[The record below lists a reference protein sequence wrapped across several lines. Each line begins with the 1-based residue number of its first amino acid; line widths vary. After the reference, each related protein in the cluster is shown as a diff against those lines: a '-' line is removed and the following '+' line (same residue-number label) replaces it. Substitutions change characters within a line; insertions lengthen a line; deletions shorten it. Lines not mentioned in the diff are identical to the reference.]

1 MGKKA
6 RVTLTMTGCLYGV
19 RGIGPAT
26 FLTPKQGFEIGIVG
40 SLYKYAQLTTLV
52 LFIQRTIRL
61 KQQSHDGNMGQA
73 IASSSECPFD
83 ILTDDALIIIFSFL
97 TLYERLMVMRVSKR
111 CNQILC
117 NPQAWTH
124 VDFWQQHQI
133 KKTKLRITRP
143 KMDVWMF
150 PDDKDTV
157 LDFLRK
163 YTSGS
168 LKYIYL
174 KVASTKILLYLK
186 QNCGNLETLSFLS
199 AYDDPPAMTDTS
211 YFLSTSLYF
220 HDRIPLPTTLKT
232 CELSMDSKTQSEFS
246 NTMKGGKLWEYL
258 FIRLRQCK
266 NLRRLTLYGMILTRD
281 SFAALS
287 GLPMTELSCLDAIVT
302 RSEEIQSS
310 DLQNEFTKLKSF
322 RFSTNNPD
330 TERWFNLDKFLC
342 GIIATLQD
350 LKYLALAGIQPPS
363 HETSALV
370 ITALTQLEILELSG
384 AIVTDENI
392 GLISKHLKRLATLK
406 LTNGEYSP
414 SGIRVLSGHPS
425 IEKLYL
431 LQNHQLQPSPEWLLA
446 VYGVILSLPK
456 ISYVKLIG
464 NRLVALHA
472 KEKIPKMTRD
482 VQIEVEN
489 SEIRFEEEWW
499 QDHRHCNLD

>member
-97 TLYERLMVMRVSKR
+97 TLYERLMVM
-111 CNQILC
+111 
-117 NPQAWTH
+117 
-124 VDFWQQHQI
+124 
-133 KKTKLRITRP
+133 
-143 KMDVWMF
+143 
-150 PDDKDTV
+150 
-157 LDFLRK
+157 
-163 YTSGS
+163 
-168 LKYIYL
+168 
-174 KVASTKILLYLK
+174 
-186 QNCGNLETLSFLS
+186 
-199 AYDDPPAMTDTS
+199 
-211 YFLSTSLYF
+211 
-220 HDRIPLPTTLKT
+220 RIPLPTTLKT